1 MTTLIGTEGN
11 DTLIGASG
19 NDLLQ
24 GLFGS
29 DQLFGGLGNDT
40 LEGDEGADTLQGD
53 AGNDWLLGGEDADRL
68 LGLGDNDTL
77 EGGFGNDYLDGGAG
91 DDLLY
96 GTQSFDN
103 YDPDSADT
111 LIGGLGNDTLVG
123 ADYSNSVIDGG
134 DGNDLIYGDYVSVSA
149 GAGDDTIRGPFD
161 RGEELTGLIDGGPG
175 YDIFDLATS
184 GAHGAVTGV
193 DKLRHIEELLLG
205 VHVQSP
211 TIAVPDVVVDAGQTL
226 KVVGELTYATYAF
239 DGSAETDGHFIIS
252 GNNGADRLT
261 GGALSDTISGGAGAD
276 TLTGGG
282 GNDLLDGGAGGDTA
296 VYSGN
301 YAGYQIDNVS
311 GGLQVTHLGDG
322 ADGVDL
328 LLNINVLQFADQSVA
343 IEIPGVLLVGTDGD
357 DSLVGSLGNDVVQG
371 LAGND
376 TLDGSLGKDI
386 LEGGSGSDL
395 YFVDNVDDIVVE
407 ENNDAPAALLLPG
420 GGIGSFGPGLL
431 DIAGITDTVI
441 AAINFSVADL
451 EFVENIVLSGA
462 ASRATGNALAN
473 ALTGNGGNN
482 VLNGK
487 GGEDILK
494 GGGSNDILN
503 GGAGKDRLL
512 GGAGKDTLIW
522 GKGDAKLDGG
532 GGVDTMKLTV
542 NLDLTDLANKKF
554 VNIEKINMTGGG
566 NDTLTLDASD
576 VLAFSSTTD
585 TLKVLGNEGD
595 QLNIEGIFSGPVAV
609 AGGFHRYK
617 SGDAVLLVDTD
628 VTVV

>member
-68 LGLGDNDTL
+68 LGGGNNDTL
-77 EGGFGNDYLDGGAG
+77 EGGFGNDYLDGEAG

-103 YDPDSADT
+103 YDPGSADT
-111 LIGGLGNDTLVG
+111 LIGGLGNDTLEG

-134 DGNDLIYGDYVSVSA
+134 DGNDLISGNYVSVSA
-149 GAGDDTIRGPFD
+149 GAGDDTIRGLFD
-161 RGEELTGLIDGGPG
+161 QGEELTGLIDGGAG
-175 YDIFDLATS
+175 YDIFDLATF
-184 GAHGAVTGV
+184 GAHGPVTGV
-193 DKLRHIEELLLG
+193 DQLRHIEELLLG
-205 VHVQSP
+205 VHVESP
-211 TIAVPDVVVDAGQTL
+211 TIAVPDVVVEAGQTL
-226 KVVGELTYATYAF
+226 KVVGKLTYATYAF
-239 DGSAETDGHFIIS
+239 DGSTETDGHFIIS

-261 GGALSDTISGGAGAD
+261 GGALSDTISGGAGGD

-296 VYSGN
+296 VYVGN
-301 YAGYQIDNVS
+301 YADYQIDNVS
-311 GGLQVTHLGDG
+311 GGLQVTHFGDG

-328 LLNINVLQFADQSVA
+328 ILNINVLKFADQSVT
-343 IEIPGVLLVGTDGD
+343 IEIPGVLLVGTDGA
-357 DSLVGSLGNDVVQG
+357 DSLVGSLGNDLVQG

-407 ENNDAPAALLLPG
+407 ENNDAPGALLLPG
-420 GGIGSFGPGLL
+420 TGTGGSGPALL

-441 AAINFSVADL
+441 ATINFSVANL
-451 EFVENIVLSGA
+451 EFVENITLSGA
-462 ASRATGNALAN
+462 ASQAIGNALAN
-473 ALTGNGGNN
+473 TLKGNAGNDTLSGGGGN
-482 VLNGK
+482 
-487 GGEDILK
+487 D
-494 GGGSNDILN
+494 SLN
-503 GGAGKDRLL
+503 GGAGADSLKGDAGKDVLVWASTDTL
-512 GGAGKDTLIW
+512 DGGAGNDTL
-522 GKGDAKLDGG
+522 KLASGILNL
-532 GGVDTMKLTV
+532 VSVSNSQIV
-542 NLDLTDLANKKF
+542 NVET
-554 VNIEKINMTGGG
+554 INMTGA
-566 NDTLTLDASD
+566 NNNTLTLKKAD
-576 VLAFSSTTD
+576 VLDISSTTD
-585 TLKVLGNEGD
+585 TLKVLGNAGD
-595 QLNIEGIFSGPVAV
+595 TVDLRGAFTLRST
-609 AGGFHRYK
+609 AGGFETWRNGAAIVK
-617 SGDAVLLVDTD
+617 IEVELNVI
-628 VTVV
+628 